1 MRLMNM
7 VQTQSDQLKLL
18 IVEDDNILLTM
29 MADALAVE
37 GFNVLAAASDA
48 QSAMKYFDKA
58 RPDVVILDIDLG
70 AGPSG
75 IDLANKMR
83 QISGRIAIVFCTSF
97 KDMRFIQ
104 GQYLKYPLHTVVLKK
119 ADVVNMEK
127 FSKAINDAVELIRES
142 DESKPD
148 QLHDK
153 YYKDL
158 TTLEIELLTLI
169 SSGHSNKQVAAEKGI
184 SLKSCENAIARLA
197 KKLGIP
203 ATEQSNQRV
212 LLTRK
217 YMELSGKSSSN

>member
-1 MRLMNM
+1 M
-7 VQTQSDQLKLL
+7 VMSILQTQSDQLKLL
-18 IVEDDNILLTM
+18 IVEDDKILLTM
-29 MADALAVE
+29 MSHALTAE
-37 GFNVLAAASDA
+37 GFNVLAANDA
-48 QSAMKYFDKA
+48 QSAMQYFDKA

-104 GQYLKYPLHTVVLKK
+104 GDYLKYPLHTVVLKK

-127 FSKAINDAVELIRES
+127 FSNAINEAVELIRES

-148 QLHDK
+148 QLHEK

-158 TTLEIELLTLI
+158 TALEIELLTLI
-169 SSGHSNKQVAAEKGI
+169 AGGHSNKQVAAEKGI

-197 KKLGIP
+197 KKLEIP
-203 ATEQSNQRV
+203 AAEQSNQRV

-217 YMELSGKSSSN
+217 YMELSGKSSSD

>member
-1 MRLMNM
+1 MSML
-7 VQTQSDQLKLL
+7 QTQSGQLKLL
-18 IVEDDNILLTM
+18 IVEDDKILLTM
-29 MADALAVE
+29 MSGALTSE
-37 GFNVLAAASDA
+37 GFNVLAASDA
-48 QSAMKYFDKA
+48 QSAMQYFDKA

-104 GQYLKYPLHTVVLKK
+104 GDYLKYPLHTVVLKK

-127 FSKAINDAVELIRES
+127 FSNAINEAVELIRES

-148 QLHDK
+148 NLHEK

-158 TTLEIELLTLI
+158 TALEIELLTLI
-169 SSGHSNKQVAAEKGI
+169 AGGHSNKQVAAEKGI

-197 KKLGIP
+197 KKLEIP

-217 YMELSGKSSSN
+217 YLELSGKSNSK

>member
-1 MRLMNM
+1 MSML
-7 VQTQSDQLKLL
+7 QTHSDQLKLL
-18 IVEDDNILLTM
+18 IVEDDKILLTM
-29 MADALAVE
+29 MSGALTSE
-37 GFNVLAAASDA
+37 GFNVLAANDA
-48 QSAMKYFDKA
+48 QSAMQYFDKA

-104 GQYLKYPLHTVVLKK
+104 GDYLKYPLHTVVLKK

-127 FSKAINDAVELIRES
+127 FSNAINEAVELIRES

-148 QLHDK
+148 NLHEK

-158 TTLEIELLTLI
+158 TALEIELLTLI
-169 SSGHSNKQVAAEKGI
+169 AGGHSNKQVAAEKGI

-197 KKLGIP
+197 KKLEIP
-203 ATEQSNQRV
+203 AAEQSNQRV

-217 YMELSGKSSSN
+217 YLELSGKSNSK

>member
-1 MRLMNM
+1 MSIL
-7 VQTQSDQLKLL
+7 QTQSDQLKLL
-18 IVEDDNILLTM
+18 IVEDDKILLTM
-29 MADALAVE
+29 MSGALTSE
-37 GFNVLAAASDA
+37 GFNVLAASDA
-48 QSAMKYFDKA
+48 QSAMQYFDKA

-104 GQYLKYPLHTVVLKK
+104 GDYLKYPLHTVVLKK
-119 ADVVNMEK
+119 ADVVNIEK
-127 FSKAINDAVELIRES
+127 FSNAINEAVELIRES
-142 DESKPD
+142 DESRPD
-148 QLHDK
+148 QLHEK

-158 TTLEIELLTLI
+158 TALEIELLTLI
-169 SSGHSNKQVAAEKGI
+169 AGGHSNKQVAAEKGI

-197 KKLGIP
+197 KKLEIP

-217 YMELSGKSSSN
+217 YLELSGKSNSK

>member
-1 MRLMNM
+1 M
-7 VQTQSDQLKLL
+7 VMSMLQTQSDQLKLL
-18 IVEDDNILLTM
+18 IVEDDKILLTM
-29 MADALAVE
+29 MSHALTAE
-37 GFNVLAAASDA
+37 GFNVLAANDA
-48 QSAMKYFDKA
+48 QSAMQYFDKA

-104 GQYLKYPLHTVVLKK
+104 GDYLKYPLHTVVLKK

-127 FSKAINDAVELIRES
+127 FSNAINEAVELIRES

-148 QLHDK
+148 QLHEK

-158 TTLEIELLTLI
+158 TALEIELLTLI
-169 SSGHSNKQVAAEKGI
+169 AGGHSNKQVAAEKGI

-197 KKLGIP
+197 KKLEIP
-203 ATEQSNQRV
+203 AAEQSNQRV

-217 YMELSGKSSSN
+217 YMELSGKSSSD

>member
-1 MRLMNM
+1 M
-7 VQTQSDQLKLL
+7 VMSMLQTHSDQLKLL
-18 IVEDDNILLTM
+18 IVEDDKILLTM
-29 MADALAVE
+29 MSGALTSE
-37 GFNVLAAASDA
+37 GFNVLAASDA
-48 QSAMKYFDKA
+48 QSAMQYFDKA

-104 GQYLKYPLHTVVLKK
+104 GDYLKYPLHTVVLKK
-119 ADVVNMEK
+119 ADVVNIEK
-127 FSKAINDAVELIRES
+127 FSNAINEAVELIRES

-148 QLHDK
+148 QLHEK

-158 TTLEIELLTLI
+158 TALEIELLTLI
-169 SSGHSNKQVAAEKGI
+169 AGGHSNKQVAAEKGI

-197 KKLGIP
+197 KKLEIP

-217 YMELSGKSSSN
+217 YLELSGKSNSK

>member
-1 MRLMNM
+1 ML
-7 VQTQSDQLKLL
+7 QTHSDQLKLL
-18 IVEDDNILLTM
+18 IVEDDKILLTM
-29 MADALAVE
+29 MSGALTSE
-37 GFNVLAAASDA
+37 GFNVLAASDA
-48 QSAMKYFDKA
+48 QSAMQYFDKA

-104 GQYLKYPLHTVVLKK
+104 GDYLKYPLHTVVLKK

-127 FSKAINDAVELIRES
+127 FSNAINEAVGLIRES

-148 QLHDK
+148 NLHEK

-158 TTLEIELLTLI
+158 TALEIELLTLI
-169 SSGHSNKQVAAEKGI
+169 AGGHSNKQVAAEKGI

-197 KKLGIP
+197 KKLEIP
-203 ATEQSNQRV
+203 ANEQSNQRV

-217 YMELSGKSSSN
+217 YMELSGKSSSD

>member
-1 MRLMNM
+1 MSML
-7 VQTQSDQLKLL
+7 QTHSDQLKLL
-18 IVEDDNILLTM
+18 IVEDDKILLTM
-29 MADALAVE
+29 MSGALTSE
-37 GFNVLAAASDA
+37 GFNVLAASDA
-48 QSAMKYFDKA
+48 QSAMQYFDKA

-104 GQYLKYPLHTVVLKK
+104 GDYLKYPLHTVVLKK

-127 FSKAINDAVELIRES
+127 FSNAINEAVELIRES
-142 DESKPD
+142 DESRPD
-148 QLHDK
+148 QLHEK

-158 TTLEIELLTLI
+158 TALEIELLTLI
-169 SSGHSNKQVAAEKGI
+169 AGGHSNKQVAAKKGI

-197 KKLGIP
+197 KKLEIP
-203 ATEQSNQRV
+203 AAEQSNQRV

-217 YMELSGKSSSN
+217 YLELSGKSNSK

>member
-1 MRLMNM
+1 M
-7 VQTQSDQLKLL
+7 VMSMLQTQSGQLKLL
-18 IVEDDNILLTM
+18 IVEDDKILLTM
-29 MADALAVE
+29 MSGALTSE
-37 GFNVLAAASDA
+37 GFNVLAANDA
-48 QSAMKYFDKA
+48 QSAMQYFDKA

-104 GQYLKYPLHTVVLKK
+104 GDYLKYPLHTVVLKK

-127 FSKAINDAVELIRES
+127 FSNAINEAVELIRES
-142 DESKPD
+142 DESRPD
-148 QLHDK
+148 QLHEK

-158 TTLEIELLTLI
+158 TALEIELLTLI
-169 SSGHSNKQVAAEKGI
+169 AGGHSNKQVAAEKGI

-197 KKLGIP
+197 KKLEIP

-217 YMELSGKSSSN
+217 YMELSGKSSSD

>member
-1 MRLMNM
+1 M
-7 VQTQSDQLKLL
+7 VMSILQTQSDQLKLL
-18 IVEDDNILLTM
+18 IVEDDKILLTM
-29 MADALAVE
+29 MSHALTAE
-37 GFNVLAAASDA
+37 GFNVLAASDA
-48 QSAMKYFDKA
+48 QSAMQYFDKA

-104 GQYLKYPLHTVVLKK
+104 GDYLKYPLHTVVLKK

-127 FSKAINDAVELIRES
+127 FSNAINEAVELIRES
-142 DESKPD
+142 DESRPD
-148 QLHDK
+148 QLHEK

-158 TTLEIELLTLI
+158 TALEIELLTLI
-169 SSGHSNKQVAAEKGI
+169 AGGHSNKQVAAEKGI

-197 KKLGIP
+197 KKLEIP
-203 ATEQSNQRV
+203 AAEQSNQRV

-217 YMELSGKSSSN
+217 YMELSGKSSSD

>member
-1 MRLMNM
+1 M
-7 VQTQSDQLKLL
+7 VMSILQTQSDQLKLL
-18 IVEDDNILLTM
+18 IVEDDKILLTM
-29 MADALAVE
+29 MSHALTAE
-37 GFNVLAAASDA
+37 GFNVLAANDA
-48 QSAMKYFDKA
+48 QSAMQYFDKA

-104 GQYLKYPLHTVVLKK
+104 GDYLKYPLHTVVLKK

-127 FSKAINDAVELIRES
+127 FSNAINEAVELIRES

-148 QLHDK
+148 NLHEK

-158 TTLEIELLTLI
+158 TALEIELLTLI
-169 SSGHSNKQVAAEKGI
+169 AGGHSNKQVAAEKGI

-197 KKLGIP
+197 KKLEIP
-203 ATEQSNQRV
+203 AAEQSNQRV

-217 YMELSGKSSSN
+217 YMELSGKSSSD

>member
-1 MRLMNM
+1 M
-7 VQTQSDQLKLL
+7 VMSILQTHSDQLKLL
-18 IVEDDNILLTM
+18 IVEDDKILLTM
-29 MADALAVE
+29 MSGALTSE
-37 GFNVLAAASDA
+37 GFNVLAASDA
-48 QSAMKYFDKA
+48 QSAMQYFDKA

-104 GQYLKYPLHTVVLKK
+104 GDYLKYPLHTVVLKK

-127 FSKAINDAVELIRES
+127 FSKAINEAIELIRES

-148 QLHDK
+148 NLHEK

-158 TTLEIELLTLI
+158 TALEIELLTLI
-169 SSGHSNKQVAAEKGI
+169 AGGHSNKQVAAEKGI

-197 KKLGIP
+197 KKLEIP
-203 ATEQSNQRV
+203 AAEQSNQRV

-217 YMELSGKSSSN
+217 YLELSGKSNSK

>member
-1 MRLMNM
+1 M
-7 VQTQSDQLKLL
+7 VMSILQTQSDQLKLL
-18 IVEDDNILLTM
+18 IVEDDKILLTM
-29 MADALAVE
+29 MSHALTAE
-37 GFNVLAAASDA
+37 GFNVLAANDA
-48 QSAMKYFDKA
+48 QSAMQYFDKA

-104 GQYLKYPLHTVVLKK
+104 GDYLKYPLHTVVLKK

-127 FSKAINDAVELIRES
+127 FSNAINEAVELIRES
-142 DESKPD
+142 DESRPD
-148 QLHDK
+148 QLHEK

-158 TTLEIELLTLI
+158 TALEIELLTLI
-169 SSGHSNKQVAAEKGI
+169 AGGHSNKQVAAEKGI

-197 KKLGIP
+197 KKLEIP
-203 ATEQSNQRV
+203 AAEQSNQRV

-217 YMELSGKSSSN
+217 YMELSGKSSSD

>member
-1 MRLMNM
+1 M
-7 VQTQSDQLKLL
+7 VMSMLQTQSGQLKLL
-18 IVEDDNILLTM
+18 IVEDDKILLTM
-29 MADALAVE
+29 MSGALTSE
-37 GFNVLAAASDA
+37 GFNVLAASDA
-48 QSAMKYFDKA
+48 QSAMQYFDKA

-104 GQYLKYPLHTVVLKK
+104 GDYLKYPLHTVVLKK

-127 FSKAINDAVELIRES
+127 FSNAINEAVELIRES

-148 QLHDK
+148 NLHEK

-158 TTLEIELLTLI
+158 TALEIELLTLI
-169 SSGHSNKQVAAEKGI
+169 AGGHSNKQVAAEKGI

-197 KKLGIP
+197 KKLEIP
-203 ATEQSNQRV
+203 ANEQSNQRV

-217 YMELSGKSSSN
+217 YMELSGKSSSD

>member
-1 MRLMNM
+1 M
-7 VQTQSDQLKLL
+7 VMSMLQTHSDQLKLL
-18 IVEDDNILLTM
+18 IVEDDKILLTM
-29 MADALAVE
+29 MSGALTSE
-37 GFNVLAAASDA
+37 GFNVLAASDA
-48 QSAMKYFDKA
+48 QSAMQYFDKA

-104 GQYLKYPLHTVVLKK
+104 GDYLKYPLQTVVLKK

-127 FSKAINDAVELIRES
+127 FSNAINEAVELIRKS

-148 QLHDK
+148 QLHEK

-158 TTLEIELLTLI
+158 TALEIELLTLI
-169 SSGHSNKQVAAEKGI
+169 AGGHSNKQVAAEKGI

-197 KKLGIP
+197 KKLEIP
-203 ATEQSNQRV
+203 AAEQSNQRV

-217 YMELSGKSSSN
+217 YLELSGKSNSK

>member
-1 MRLMNM
+1 MSIL
-7 VQTQSDQLKLL
+7 QTQSDQLKLL
-18 IVEDDNILLTM
+18 IVEDDKILLTM
-29 MADALAVE
+29 MSGALTSE
-37 GFNVLAAASDA
+37 GFNVLAASDA
-48 QSAMKYFDKA
+48 QSAMQYFDKA

-104 GQYLKYPLHTVVLKK
+104 GDYLKYPLHTVVLKK

-127 FSKAINDAVELIRES
+127 YSNAINEAVELIRES
-142 DESKPD
+142 DESRPD
-148 QLHDK
+148 QLHEK

-158 TTLEIELLTLI
+158 TALEIELLTLI
-169 SSGHSNKQVAAEKGI
+169 AGGHSNKQVAAEKGI

-197 KKLGIP
+197 KKLEIP
-203 ATEQSNQRV
+203 ANEQSNQRV

-217 YMELSGKSSSN
+217 YMELSGKSSSD

>member
-1 MRLMNM
+1 MSIL
-7 VQTQSDQLKLL
+7 QTQSGQLKLL
-18 IVEDDNILLTM
+18 VVEDDKILLTM
-29 MADALAVE
+29 MSGALTSE
-37 GFNVLAAASDA
+37 GFNVLAASDA
-48 QSAMKYFDKA
+48 QSAMQYFDKA

-104 GQYLKYPLHTVVLKK
+104 GDYLKYPLHTVVLKK

-127 FSKAINDAVELIRES
+127 FSNAINEAIELIRES

-148 QLHDK
+148 NLHEK
-153 YYKDL
+153 FYKDL
-158 TTLEIELLTLI
+158 TALEIELLTLI
-169 SSGHSNKQVAAEKGI
+169 AGGHSNKQVAAEKGI

-197 KKLGIP
+197 KKLEIP
-203 ATEQSNQRV
+203 AAEQSNQRV

-217 YMELSGKSSSN
+217 YMELSGKSSSD

>member
-1 MRLMNM
+1 M
-7 VQTQSDQLKLL
+7 VMSMLQTHSDQLKLL
-18 IVEDDNILLTM
+18 IVEDDKILLTM
-29 MADALAVE
+29 MSHALTAE
-37 GFNVLAAASDA
+37 GFNVLAASDA
-48 QSAMKYFDKA
+48 QSAMQYFDKA

-104 GQYLKYPLHTVVLKK
+104 GDYLKYPLHTVVLKK
-119 ADVVNMEK
+119 ADVVNIEK
-127 FSKAINDAVELIRES
+127 FSNAINEAVELIRES

-148 QLHDK
+148 QLHEK

-158 TTLEIELLTLI
+158 TALEIELLTLI
-169 SSGHSNKQVAAEKGI
+169 AGGHSNKQVAAEKGI

-197 KKLGIP
+197 KKLEIP
-203 ATEQSNQRV
+203 AAEQSNQRV

-217 YMELSGKSSSN
+217 YLELSGKSNSK

>member
-1 MRLMNM
+1 M
-7 VQTQSDQLKLL
+7 VMSMLQTHSDQLKLL
-18 IVEDDNILLTM
+18 IVEDDEILLTM
-29 MADALAVE
+29 MSGALTSE
-37 GFNVLAAASDA
+37 GFNVLAASDA
-48 QSAMKYFDKA
+48 QSAMQYFDKA

-104 GQYLKYPLHTVVLKK
+104 GDYLKYPLHTVVLKK

-127 FSKAINDAVELIRES
+127 FSNAINEAVELIRES
-142 DESKPD
+142 DESRPD
-148 QLHDK
+148 QLHEK

-158 TTLEIELLTLI
+158 TALEIELLTLI
-169 SSGHSNKQVAAEKGI
+169 AGGHSNKQVAAEKGI

-197 KKLGIP
+197 KKLEIP

-217 YMELSGKSSSN
+217 YLELSGKSNSK

>member
-1 MRLMNM
+1 MSML
-7 VQTQSDQLKLL
+7 QTQSGQLKLL
-18 IVEDDNILLTM
+18 IVEDDKILLTM
-29 MADALAVE
+29 MSHALTAE
-37 GFNVLAAASDA
+37 GFNVLAANDA
-48 QSAMKYFDKA
+48 QSAMQYFDKA

-104 GQYLKYPLHTVVLKK
+104 GDYLKYPLHTVVLKK

-127 FSKAINDAVELIRES
+127 FSNAINEAVELIRES
-142 DESKPD
+142 DESRPD
-148 QLHDK
+148 QLHEK

-158 TTLEIELLTLI
+158 TALEIELLTLI
-169 SSGHSNKQVAAEKGI
+169 AGGHSNKQVAAEKGI

-197 KKLGIP
+197 KKLEIP
-203 ATEQSNQRV
+203 ANEQSNQRV

-217 YMELSGKSSSN
+217 YMELSGKSSSD

>member
-1 MRLMNM
+1 M
-7 VQTQSDQLKLL
+7 VMSILQTQSDQLKLL
-18 IVEDDNILLTM
+18 IVEDDKILLTM
-29 MADALAVE
+29 MSGALTSE
-37 GFNVLAAASDA
+37 GFNVLAASDA
-48 QSAMKYFDKA
+48 QSAMQYFDKA

-104 GQYLKYPLHTVVLKK
+104 GDYLKYPLHTVVLKK

-127 FSKAINDAVELIRES
+127 FSNAINEAVELIRES
-142 DESKPD
+142 DESRPD
-148 QLHDK
+148 QLHEK

-158 TTLEIELLTLI
+158 TALEIELLTLI
-169 SSGHSNKQVAAEKGI
+169 VSGHSNKQVAAEKGI

-197 KKLGIP
+197 KKLEIP
-203 ATEQSNQRV
+203 AAEHSNQRV

-217 YMELSGKSSSN
+217 YMELSGKSSSD

>member
-1 MRLMNM
+1 M
-7 VQTQSDQLKLL
+7 VMSILQTQSDQLKLL
-18 IVEDDNILLTM
+18 IVEDDKILLTM
-29 MADALAVE
+29 MSGALTSE
-37 GFNVLAAASDA
+37 GFNVLAASDA
-48 QSAMKYFDKA
+48 QSAMQYFDKA

-104 GQYLKYPLHTVVLKK
+104 GDYLKYPLHTVVLKK

-127 FSKAINDAVELIRES
+127 FSNAINEAVELIRES
-142 DESKPD
+142 DESRPD
-148 QLHDK
+148 QLHEK

-158 TTLEIELLTLI
+158 TALEIELLTLI
-169 SSGHSNKQVAAEKGI
+169 AGGHSNKQVAAEKGI

-197 KKLGIP
+197 KKLEIP
-203 ATEQSNQRV
+203 AAAQSNQRV

-217 YMELSGKSSSN
+217 YMELSGKSSSD

>member
-1 MRLMNM
+1 M
-7 VQTQSDQLKLL
+7 VMSILQTQSGQLKLL
-18 IVEDDNILLTM
+18 VVEDDKILLTM
-29 MADALAVE
+29 MSGALTSE
-37 GFNVLAAASDA
+37 GFNVLAASDA
-48 QSAMKYFDKA
+48 QSAMQYFDKA

-104 GQYLKYPLHTVVLKK
+104 GDYLKYPLHTVVLKK
-119 ADVVNMEK
+119 ADVVNIEK
-127 FSKAINDAVELIRES
+127 FSNAINEAIELIRES

-148 QLHDK
+148 NLHEK
-153 YYKDL
+153 FYKDL
-158 TTLEIELLTLI
+158 TALEIELLTLI
-169 SSGHSNKQVAAEKGI
+169 AGGHSNKQVAAEKGI

-197 KKLGIP
+197 KKLEIP
-203 ATEQSNQRV
+203 AAEQSNQRV

-217 YMELSGKSSSN
+217 YMELSGKSSSD

>member
-1 MRLMNM
+1 MSML
-7 VQTQSDQLKLL
+7 QTQSGQLKLL
-18 IVEDDNILLTM
+18 IVEDDKILLTM
-29 MADALAVE
+29 MSGALTSE
-37 GFNVLAAASDA
+37 GFNVLAASDA
-48 QSAMKYFDKA
+48 QSAMQYFDKA

-97 KDMRFIQ
+97 KDIRFDQ
-104 GQYLKYPLHTVVLKK
+104 GEYLKYPLHTVVLKK

-203 ATEQSNQRV
+203 ATEQNNQRV

>member
-1 MRLMNM
+1 M
-7 VQTQSDQLKLL
+7 VMSMLQTQSGQLKLL
-18 IVEDDNILLTM
+18 IVEDDKILLTM
-29 MADALAVE
+29 MSGALTSE
-37 GFNVLAAASDA
+37 GFNVLAASDA
-48 QSAMKYFDKA
+48 QSAMQYFDKA

-104 GQYLKYPLHTVVLKK
+104 GDYLKYPLHTVVLKK
-119 ADVVNMEK
+119 ADAVNMEK
-127 FSKAINDAVELIRES
+127 FSNAINEAVELIRES

-148 QLHDK
+148 NLHEK

-158 TTLEIELLTLI
+158 TALEIELLTLI
-169 SSGHSNKQVAAEKGI
+169 AGGHSNKQVAAEKGI

-197 KKLGIP
+197 KKLEIP
-203 ATEQSNQRV
+203 AAEQSNQRV

-217 YMELSGKSSSN
+217 YMELSGKSSSD

>member
-1 MRLMNM
+1 MSIL
-7 VQTQSDQLKLL
+7 QTQSDQLKLL
-18 IVEDDNILLTM
+18 IVEDDKILLTM
-29 MADALAVE
+29 MSHALTAE
-37 GFNVLAAASDA
+37 GFNVLAANDA
-48 QSAMKYFDKA
+48 QSAMQYFDKA

-104 GQYLKYPLHTVVLKK
+104 GDYLKYPLHTVVLKK

-127 FSKAINDAVELIRES
+127 FSNAINEAVELIRES

-148 QLHDK
+148 NLHEK

-158 TTLEIELLTLI
+158 TALEIELLTLI
-169 SSGHSNKQVAAEKGI
+169 AGGHSNKQVAAEKGI

-197 KKLGIP
+197 KKLEIP
-203 ATEQSNQRV
+203 AAEQSNQRV

-217 YMELSGKSSSN
+217 YLELSGKSNSK

>member
-1 MRLMNM
+1 M
-7 VQTQSDQLKLL
+7 VMSMLQTHSDQLKLL
-18 IVEDDNILLTM
+18 IVEDDKILLTM
-29 MADALAVE
+29 MSGALTSE
-37 GFNVLAAASDA
+37 GFNVLAASDA
-48 QSAMKYFDKA
+48 QSAMQYFDKA

-104 GQYLKYPLHTVVLKK
+104 GDYLKYLLHTVVLKK

-127 FSKAINDAVELIRES
+127 FSNAINEAVELIRKS

-148 QLHDK
+148 QLHEK

-158 TTLEIELLTLI
+158 TALEIELLTLI
-169 SSGHSNKQVAAEKGI
+169 AGGHSNKQVAAEKGI

-197 KKLGIP
+197 KKLEIP
-203 ATEQSNQRV
+203 AAEQSNQRV

-217 YMELSGKSSSN
+217 YLELSGKSNSK

>member
-1 MRLMNM
+1 MSML
-7 VQTQSDQLKLL
+7 QTHSDQLKLL
-18 IVEDDNILLTM
+18 IVEDDKILLTM
-29 MADALAVE
+29 MSGALTSE
-37 GFNVLAAASDA
+37 GFNVLAASDA
-48 QSAMKYFDKA
+48 QSAMQYFDKA

-104 GQYLKYPLHTVVLKK
+104 GDYLKYPLHTVVLKK

-127 FSKAINDAVELIRES
+127 FSNAINEAVELIRKS

-148 QLHDK
+148 QLHEK

-158 TTLEIELLTLI
+158 TALEIELLTLI
-169 SSGHSNKQVAAEKGI
+169 AGGHSNKQVAAEKGI

-197 KKLGIP
+197 KKLEIP

-217 YMELSGKSSSN
+217 YMELSGKSSSD

>member
-1 MRLMNM
+1 M
-7 VQTQSDQLKLL
+7 VMSILQTHSDQLKLL
-18 IVEDDNILLTM
+18 IVEDDKILLTM
-29 MADALAVE
+29 MSGALTSE
-37 GFNVLAAASDA
+37 GFNVLAASDA
-48 QSAMKYFDKA
+48 QSAMQYFDKA

-104 GQYLKYPLHTVVLKK
+104 GDYLKYPLHTVVLKK
-119 ADVVNMEK
+119 ADVVNIEK
-127 FSKAINDAVELIRES
+127 FSNAINEAVELIRES
-142 DESKPD
+142 DESRPD
-148 QLHDK
+148 QLHEK

-158 TTLEIELLTLI
+158 TALEIELLTLI
-169 SSGHSNKQVAAEKGI
+169 AGGHSNKQVAAEKGI

-197 KKLGIP
+197 KKLEIP
-203 ATEQSNQRV
+203 AAEQSNQRV

-217 YMELSGKSSSN
+217 YLELSGKSNSK

>member
-1 MRLMNM
+1 M
-7 VQTQSDQLKLL
+7 VMGILQTHSDQLKLL
-18 IVEDDNILLTM
+18 IVEDDKILLTM
-29 MADALAVE
+29 MSGALTSE
-37 GFNVLAAASDA
+37 GFNVLAASDA
-48 QSAMKYFDKA
+48 QSAMQYFDKA

-104 GQYLKYPLHTVVLKK
+104 GDYLKYPLHTVVLKK
-119 ADVVNMEK
+119 ADVVNIEK
-127 FSKAINDAVELIRES
+127 FSNAINEAVELIRES
-142 DESKPD
+142 DESRPD
-148 QLHDK
+148 QLHEK

-158 TTLEIELLTLI
+158 TALEIELLTLI
-169 SSGHSNKQVAAEKGI
+169 AGGHSNKQVAAEKGI

-197 KKLGIP
+197 KKLEIP

-217 YMELSGKSSSN
+217 YLELSGKSNSK

>member
-1 MRLMNM
+1 M
-7 VQTQSDQLKLL
+7 VMSILQTHSDQLKLL
-18 IVEDDNILLTM
+18 IVEDDKILLTM
-29 MADALAVE
+29 MSGALTSE
-37 GFNVLAAASDA
+37 GFNVLAASDA
-48 QSAMKYFDKA
+48 QSAMQYFDKA

-104 GQYLKYPLHTVVLKK
+104 GDYLKYPLHTVVLKK
-119 ADVVNMEK
+119 ADVVNIEK
-127 FSKAINDAVELIRES
+127 FSNAINEAVELIRKS

-148 QLHDK
+148 QLHEK

-158 TTLEIELLTLI
+158 TALEIELLTLI
-169 SSGHSNKQVAAEKGI
+169 AGGHSNKQVAAEKGI

-197 KKLGIP
+197 KKLEIP
-203 ATEQSNQRV
+203 ANEQSNQRV

-217 YMELSGKSSSN
+217 YMELSGKSSSD

>member
-1 MRLMNM
+1 M
-7 VQTQSDQLKLL
+7 VMSMLQTQSGQLKLL
-18 IVEDDNILLTM
+18 IVEDDKILLTM
-29 MADALAVE
+29 MSGALTSE
-37 GFNVLAAASDA
+37 GFNVLAASDA
-48 QSAMKYFDKA
+48 QSAMQYFDKA

-104 GQYLKYPLHTVVLKK
+104 GDYLKYPLHTVVLKK

-127 FSKAINDAVELIRES
+127 FSNAINEAIELIRES

-148 QLHDK
+148 NLHEK

-158 TTLEIELLTLI
+158 TALEIELLTLI
-169 SSGHSNKQVAAEKGI
+169 AGGHSNKQVAAEKGI

-197 KKLGIP
+197 KKLEIP
-203 ATEQSNQRV
+203 AAEQSNQRV

-217 YMELSGKSSSN
+217 YMELSGKSSSD

>member
-1 MRLMNM
+1 M
-7 VQTQSDQLKLL
+7 VMSILQTQSDQLKLL
-18 IVEDDNILLTM
+18 IVEDDKILLTM
-29 MADALAVE
+29 MSGALTSE
-37 GFNVLAAASDA
+37 GFNVLAASDA
-48 QSAMKYFDKA
+48 QSAMQYFDKA

-104 GQYLKYPLHTVVLKK
+104 GDYLKYPLHTVVLKK

-127 FSKAINDAVELIRES
+127 FSNAINEAVELIRES

-148 QLHDK
+148 NLHEK

-158 TTLEIELLTLI
+158 TALEIELLTLI
-169 SSGHSNKQVAAEKGI
+169 AGGHSNKQVAAEKGI

-197 KKLGIP
+197 KKLEIP
-203 ATEQSNQRV
+203 AAEQSNQRV

-217 YMELSGKSSSN
+217 YMELSGKSNSK

>member
-1 MRLMNM
+1 MSIL
-7 VQTQSDQLKLL
+7 QTQSGQLKLL
-18 IVEDDNILLTM
+18 IVEDDKILLTM
-29 MADALAVE
+29 MSSALTTE
-37 GFNVLAAASDA
+37 GFNVLAANDA
-48 QSAMKYFDKA
+48 QSAMQYFDKA

-104 GQYLKYPLHTVVLKK
+104 GDYLKYPLHTVVLKK

-127 FSKAINDAVELIRES
+127 FSNAINEAIELIRES

-148 QLHDK
+148 NLHEK

-158 TTLEIELLTLI
+158 TALEIELLTLI
-169 SSGHSNKQVAAEKGI
+169 AGGHSNKQVAAEKGI

-197 KKLGIP
+197 KKLEIP
-203 ATEQSNQRV
+203 AAEQSNQRV

-217 YMELSGKSSSN
+217 YMELSGKSSSD

>member
-1 MRLMNM
+1 MSML
-7 VQTQSDQLKLL
+7 QTQSGQLKLL
-18 IVEDDNILLTM
+18 IVEDDKILLTM
-29 MADALAVE
+29 MSGALTSE
-37 GFNVLAAASDA
+37 GFNVLAASDA
-48 QSAMKYFDKA
+48 QSAMQYFDKA

-104 GQYLKYPLHTVVLKK
+104 GDYLKYPLHTVVLKK

-127 FSKAINDAVELIRES
+127 FSNAINEAIELIRES

-148 QLHDK
+148 NLHEK

-158 TTLEIELLTLI
+158 TALEIELLTLI
-169 SSGHSNKQVAAEKGI
+169 AGGHSNKQVAAEKGI

-197 KKLGIP
+197 KKLEIP
-203 ATEQSNQRV
+203 AAEQSNQRV

-217 YMELSGKSSSN
+217 YMELSGKSSSD

>member
-1 MRLMNM
+1 M
-7 VQTQSDQLKLL
+7 VMSMLQTHSDQLKLL
-18 IVEDDNILLTM
+18 IVEDDKILLTM
-29 MADALAVE
+29 MSGALTSE
-37 GFNVLAAASDA
+37 GFNVLAASDA
-48 QSAMKYFDKA
+48 QSAMQYFDKA

-104 GQYLKYPLHTVVLKK
+104 GDYLKYPLHTVVLKK
-119 ADVVNMEK
+119 ADVVNIEK
-127 FSKAINDAVELIRES
+127 FSNAINEAVELIRES

-148 QLHDK
+148 QLHEK

-158 TTLEIELLTLI
+158 TALEIELLTLI
-169 SSGHSNKQVAAEKGI
+169 AGGHSNKQVAAEKGI

-197 KKLGIP
+197 KKLEIP
-203 ATEQSNQRV
+203 AAEQSNQRV

-217 YMELSGKSSSN
+217 YLELSGKSNSK

>member
-1 MRLMNM
+1 M
-7 VQTQSDQLKLL
+7 VMSMLQTHSDQLKLL
-18 IVEDDNILLTM
+18 IVEDDKILLTM
-29 MADALAVE
+29 MSHALTAE
-37 GFNVLAAASDA
+37 GFNVLAASDA
-48 QSAMKYFDKA
+48 QSAMQYFDKA

-104 GQYLKYPLHTVVLKK
+104 GDYLKYPLHTVVLKK

-127 FSKAINDAVELIRES
+127 FSNAINEAVELIRES

-148 QLHDK
+148 NLHEK

-158 TTLEIELLTLI
+158 TALEIELLTLI
-169 SSGHSNKQVAAEKGI
+169 AGGHSNKQVAAEKGI

-197 KKLGIP
+197 KKLEIP

-217 YMELSGKSSSN
+217 YLELSGKSNSK

>member
-1 MRLMNM
+1 M
-7 VQTQSDQLKLL
+7 VMSILQTHSDQLKLL
-18 IVEDDNILLTM
+18 IVEDDKILLTM
-29 MADALAVE
+29 MSHALTAE
-37 GFNVLAAASDA
+37 GFNVLAANDA
-48 QSAMKYFDKA
+48 QSAMQYFDKA

-104 GQYLKYPLHTVVLKK
+104 GDYLKYPLHTVVLKK

-127 FSKAINDAVELIRES
+127 FSNAINEAVELIRES

-148 QLHDK
+148 NLHEK

-158 TTLEIELLTLI
+158 TALEIELLTLI
-169 SSGHSNKQVAAEKGI
+169 AGGHSNKQVAAEKGI

-197 KKLGIP
+197 KKLEIP
-203 ATEQSNQRV
+203 AAEQSNQRV

-217 YMELSGKSSSN
+217 YMELSGKSSSD

>member
-1 MRLMNM
+1 M
-7 VQTQSDQLKLL
+7 VMSMLQTHSDQLKLL
-18 IVEDDNILLTM
+18 IVEDDKILLTM
-29 MADALAVE
+29 MSGALTSE
-37 GFNVLAAASDA
+37 GFNVLAASDA
-48 QSAMKYFDKA
+48 QSAMQYFDKA

-104 GQYLKYPLHTVVLKK
+104 GDYLKYPLQTVVLKK

-127 FSKAINDAVELIRES
+127 FSNAINEAVELIRES
-142 DESKPD
+142 DESRPD
-148 QLHDK
+148 QLHEK

-158 TTLEIELLTLI
+158 TALEIELLTLI
-169 SSGHSNKQVAAEKGI
+169 AGGHSNKQVAAEKGI

-197 KKLGIP
+197 KKLEIP

-217 YMELSGKSSSN
+217 YLELSGKSNSK